1 MCHNSNI
8 LYMDKRWKT
17 NEGCVYNIGYHI
29 IWCPKYRRKVLV
41 NGIDERCK
49 ELLLEK
55 SAENGWEIEKMEVM
69 PDHVQIFLKATPS
82 DSIAHIVSQL
92 KGYTSFNLREEF
104 PLLKSKLP
112 SMWTRSY
119 YVETI
124 GHISEQTIS
133 KYIEKQKKK

>member
-1 MCHNSNI
+1 
-8 LYMDKRWKT
+8 MDKRWKT

-55 SAENGWEIEKMEVM
+55 SAENGWKIEKMEVM
-69 PDHVQIFLKATPS
+69 PDHIHIFLKATPS
-82 DSIAHIVSQL
+82 DSIAHIGSQL
-92 KGYTSFNLREEF
+92 KGYTSFKLREEF

-133 KYIEKQKKK
+133 KYIEEQKMK